1 MERDGAWTLQK
12 KKNLYLHCLDNN
24 QIPKYCFCNHLS
36 KSSFITMPHMT
47 HKLCNICL
55 DHIVYIVRDLAKYI
69 LPGTSPTSWDDPA
82 SIHKPSTRTN
92 LVALPNCKGSKR
104 VFWGPKR
111 RGETNMIDTRN
122 MWHRNQQ
129 GCCWVW
135 AFEEWPHFSN

>member
-1 MERDGAWTLQK
+1 MKLARNGAFSNKEVKKIVLDPEWKEMVPGHYKK

-69 LPGTSPTSWDDPA
+69 LPGTSPTS
-82 SIHKPSTRTN
+82 
-92 LVALPNCKGSKR
+92 
-104 VFWGPKR
+104 
-111 RGETNMIDTRN
+111 
-122 MWHRNQQ
+122 
-129 GCCWVW
+129 
-135 AFEEWPHFSN
+135 